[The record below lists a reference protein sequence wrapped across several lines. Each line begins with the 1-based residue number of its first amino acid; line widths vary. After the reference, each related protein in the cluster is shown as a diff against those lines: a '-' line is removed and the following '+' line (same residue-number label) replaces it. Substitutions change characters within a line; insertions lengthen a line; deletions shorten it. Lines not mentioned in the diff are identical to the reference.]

1 MTRKKAIGLLVGV
14 FVCATVFT
22 LNPSA
27 AWGSGEIGAPPA
39 APGAAGP
46 GASPHASTPAGSGPG
61 AGAPV
66 VPERIVPVPPPSG
79 GFLCP
84 TP

>member
-1 MTRKKAIGLLVGV
+1 MTRKKVIGLLVGA
-14 FVCATVFT
+14 FVCAAVLT
-22 LNPSA
+22 LNPSS
-27 AWGSGEIGAPPA
+27 AWGSGEITPPA
-39 APGAAGP
+39 APGAP
-46 GASPHASTPAGSGPG
+46 RASTPAGSGPG

-66 VPERIVPVPPPSG
+66 APERIVPVPPPSG

>member
-39 APGAAGP
+39 APGA
-46 GASPHASTPAGSGPG
+46 SPHAPTPAGGG
-61 AGAPV
+61 GGGAPA
-66 VPERIVPVPPPSG
+66 PERIVPVPPPSG